1 MEQNSFTPTDVK
13 VNNKK
18 AGVMSLLLKKSEKGM
33 GGERKPAV
41 VGEICLVGDV
51 TVGRR

>member
-1 MEQNSFTPTDVK
+1 MGLKIVLSQPIYN

-33 GGERKPAV
+33 GGEREKEKACS
-41 VGEICLVGDV
+41 GG
-51 TVGRR
+51 